1 MLNKVTEYRL
11 LQCQNADDMSAQVN
25 EAIKHGWVPS
35 GTPVVS
41 GSSVTQALVKFGRG

>member
-11 LQCQNADDMSAQVN
+11 LQCQNADEISAEVN
-25 EAIKHGWVPS
+25 KAIKDGWVPS

-41 GSSVTQALVKFGRG
+41 EASVSQAMVKFGA